1 MRRLLIAAV
10 ILVAALALLV
20 VILPDVLLKGTFLR
34 GKLQKGPDDFFVDY
48 ASASSPSPGVVHVR
62 GLILRDRDGATEWAF
77 QAEEVR
83 FRFSLLAIA
92 ARRLEIR
99 DVEGKGLS
107 FRARSR
113 PKPGEKK
120 RDPKQLPSIPGFGP
134 EPLPRVEERVTKKP
148 SPWTIHVAGIDLPLR
163 EVWVN
168 HVQWSGVGTVQ
179 GGFRLKP
186 GQRAEIGPAV
196 VQVEDGILHDA
207 GTTVA
212 TATKGR
218 IEGTFP
224 SFAVK
229 EYPGN
234 EVFNIVHGRIQL
246 GGKLAGFRFLADAF
260 PGGRLR
266 GGAGSAQ
273 VDLTLQKGQGRGTLN
288 FDSNDIQV
296 TARGNE
302 IRGDLEG
309 RLRLRDVEIGRKRA
323 VLSGSRVELKD
334 VFVEGSPAKEPWQ
347 ATLDFPE
354 ARYGSPPQLAARLE
368 GTMSNAR
375 PLLALAAGVP
385 EWAAKRLSK
394 DPLRLTVRGTAGSG
408 AFELQEAKATAND
421 LSIEGRF
428 RRRQGQELGIFLVD
442 TGLLNLGIAVGGA
455 KPGVK
460 VFGPKKWYREA
471 VAEWDARPPDAA
483 SSLLKKGAG

>member
-20 VILPDVLLKGTFLR
+20 VILPDVLLKGTTLR
-34 GKLQKGPDDFFVDY
+34 GKLQKGPDDFFLDY

-83 FRFSLLAIA
+83 FRISLFALA
-92 ARRLEIR
+92 ARHVEIR

-113 PKPGEKK
+113 PKPGGKK

-134 EPLPRVEERVTKKP
+134 EPLPRVEGRVAKKP
-148 SPWTIHVAGIDLPLR
+148 STWTMHVAGIDLPLR

-168 HVQWSGVGTVQ
+168 HIRWSGVGTVQ
-179 GGFRLKP
+179 GGFELKP
-186 GQRAEIGPAV
+186 GRLAEIGPVIIALK
-196 VQVEDGILHDA
+196 DGILHDEDA
-207 GTTVA
+207 TVV

-218 IEGTFP
+218 IEGRFP
-224 SFAVK
+224 PFEVK
-229 EYPGN
+229 EYRGN
-234 EVFNIVHGRIQL
+234 EVFKIAEGRIQF
-246 GGKLAGFRFLADAF
+246 GGKLASFRFLADAF

-273 VDLTLQKGQGRGTLN
+273 VDLTLEKGKGRGTLN
-288 FDSNDIQV
+288 FDSNDIQL

-323 VLSGSRVELKD
+323 VLSGSRIELKD
-334 VFVEGSPAKEPWQ
+334 VFVEGSAAKQPWQ

-354 ARYGSPPQLAARLE
+354 ARYDSPPNIVARLE

-375 PLLALAAGVP
+375 PLLALAGGVP

-394 DPLRLTVRGTAGSG
+394 DPLTLTVRGSAGSG
-408 AFELQEAKATAND
+408 TLELQEAMAKAND
-421 LSIEGRF
+421 LSIEGRY
-428 RRRQGQELGIFLVD
+428 RGRKGQELGIFLVD

-471 VAEWDARPPDAA
+471 VAEWDARPPD
-483 SSLLKKGAG
+483 GAKSPRPPTAR